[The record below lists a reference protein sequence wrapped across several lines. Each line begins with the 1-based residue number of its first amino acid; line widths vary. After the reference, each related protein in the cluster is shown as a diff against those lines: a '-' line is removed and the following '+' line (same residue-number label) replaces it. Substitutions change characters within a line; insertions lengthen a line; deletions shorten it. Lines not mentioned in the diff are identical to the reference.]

1 MNSVALIGRLTRD
14 PEVRYTGD
22 QMAIATFSIAID
34 RPPRRDGTRETD
46 FPRITVFG
54 RQAENCEKYLKKGR
68 MVGVTGRIQTGSYT
82 NKNGDK
88 VYTTDIVADRVEF
101 LEWGDR
107 EGSQSDGFGQS
118 GFGQQSQG
126 GYGGQTGFGGQG
138 GYGQQGQGGSYG
150 QGSYGQQS
158 QSSSYG
164 QSGYGQ
170 QSQSDSY
177 GQSSYGQQSQSG
189 FGQGSYGQQSQS
201 SGQQAPSM
209 PQGFEAIDDD
219 DIPF

>member
-14 PEVRYTGD
+14 PEIRYTGD

-107 EGSQSDGFGQS
+107 EGGQNQ
-118 GFGQQSQG
+118 GGYGSQG
-126 GYGGQTGFGGQG
+126 GYGQG
-138 GYGQQGQGGSYG
+138 G
-150 QGSYGQQS
+150 
-158 QSSSYG
+158 
-164 QSGYGQ
+164 
-170 QSQSDSY
+170 
-177 GQSSYGQQSQSG
+177 YGQQSQSG
-189 FGQGSYGQQSQS
+189 FGGQDSFGQSQQS
-201 SGQQAPSM
+201 QAPSM

>member
-14 PEVRYTGD
+14 PEIRYTGD

-107 EGSQSDGFGQS
+107 EGGQNNNFGQQS

-126 GYGGQTGFGGQG
+126 GFGNQG
-138 GYGQQGQGGSYG
+138 GYGQQGQ
-150 QGSYGQQS
+150 
-158 QSSSYG
+158 
-164 QSGYGQ
+164 SGYGQ
-170 QSQSDSY
+170 QSSY
-177 GQSSYGQQSQSG
+177 GQSQGYGQGSGSYGGQNNYGQSNYGQGQGYGNQGGYGQQDS
-189 FGQGSYGQQSQS
+189 FGQSQQS
-201 SGQQAPSM
+201 QAPSM

>member
-14 PEVRYTGD
+14 PEIRYTGD

-107 EGSQSDGFGQS
+107 EGGQNNNFGQQS

-126 GYGGQTGFGGQG
+126 GFGNQG
-138 GYGQQGQGGSYG
+138 GYGQQGQGG
-150 QGSYGQQS
+150 YGQQ
-158 QSSSYG
+158 SSYG
-164 QSGYGQ
+164 QSQGYGQ
-170 QSQSDSY
+170 GSGSY
-177 GQSSYGQQSQSG
+177 GSQNNYGQSQSSYGQSQG
-189 FGQGSYGQQSQS
+189 YGNQGGYGQQDSFGQSQQS
-201 SGQQAPSM
+201 QAPSM

>member
-14 PEVRYTGD
+14 PEIRYTGD

-88 VYTTDIVADRVEF
+88 VYTTDIVADRVEC

-107 EGSQSDGFGQS
+107 EGGQN
-118 GFGQQSQG
+118 QG
-126 GYGGQTGFGGQG
+126 GYGSQG
-138 GYGQQGQGGSYG
+138 GYGQQGQGGYG
-150 QGSYGQQS
+150 NQGSYGQSGGSYGGQNNYGQS
-158 QSSSYG
+158 QNSYG
-164 QSGYGQ
+164 QSQGYGNQGGYGQ
-170 QSQSDSY
+170 QDSF
-177 GQSSYGQQSQSG
+177 GQSQQS
-189 FGQGSYGQQSQS
+189 
-201 SGQQAPSM
+201 QAPSM

>member
-107 EGSQSDGFGQS
+107 DNS
-118 GFGQQSQG
+118 QQS
-126 GYGGQTGFGGQG
+126 GFGGQG
-138 GYGQQGQGGSYG
+138 GYGQQSQGGFGGQGGYGGGSYG
-150 QGSYGQQS
+150 GQNNFGQS
-158 QSSSYG
+158 QNT
-164 QSGYGQ
+164 
-170 QSQSDSY
+170 Y
-177 GQSSYGQQSQSG
+177 GQSSYGQQGQSG
-189 FGQGSYGQQSQS
+189 YGQSGSGYGQQSQGGYGS
-201 SGQQAPSM
+201 QDSFGQSQQQAAPSM

>member
-14 PEVRYTGD
+14 PEIRYTGD

-107 EGSQSDGFGQS
+107 EGGQN
-118 GFGQQSQG
+118 QG
-126 GYGGQTGFGGQG
+126 GYGSQG
-138 GYGQQGQGGSYG
+138 GYGQQGQGGFGG
-150 QGSYGQQS
+150 QGSYGQSGGSYGGQHNYGQS
-158 QSSSYG
+158 QNSYG
-164 QSGYGQ
+164 QQRQGGYSQGGYGQ
-170 QSQSDSY
+170 
-177 GQSSYGQQSQSG
+177 GGYGQQSQSG
-189 FGQGSYGQQSQS
+189 FGGQDSFGQSQQS
-201 SGQQAPSM
+201 QAPSM

>member
-14 PEVRYTGD
+14 PEIRYTGD

-107 EGSQSDGFGQS
+107 EGGQN
-118 GFGQQSQG
+118 QG
-126 GYGGQTGFGGQG
+126 GYGSQG
-138 GYGQQGQGGSYG
+138 GYGQQGQGGFGG
-150 QGSYGQQS
+150 QGSYGQSGGSYGGQNN
-158 QSSSYG
+158 YG
-164 QSGYGQ
+164 QSQNSYGQ
-170 QSQSDSY
+170 QSQGGYSQGGY
-177 GQSSYGQQSQSG
+177 GQGGYGQQSQSG
-189 FGQGSYGQQSQS
+189 FGGQDSFGQSQQS
-201 SGQQAPSM
+201 QAPSM